1 MNQGN
6 FNIKT
11 LKVNFNKKVDIN
23 KIYEKI
29 HRKFSLQEVNQY
41 AFVGYYKHKRNVVLV
56 VFSNEKVFID
66 DEKDKVP
73 YSGVYTYKEILKLN
87 YIENTKNELK
97 SCLEMRT
104 SSEII
109 KIKGISRETFKE
121 IVKNFNEQ
129 KDKYMKFFPEKMMAA
144 MRENNYNDEEKAH
157 LNPTSENDLGIESI
171 DDVDPDKLINTEINE
186 KLLKNNEN
194 SLEKDNLDEFVYK
207 SSESKSKKVVND
219 TLISKTNTYSS
230 AYLSSLFL
238 ADDQTLPSGQ
248 KTLFYDLS
256 KKISFLEST
265 SCSLNSIDTIPI
277 KLEKKALKLN
287 TVPIIA
293 ELEPLVQ
300 QHDKEQYET
309 RFLFTRNWI
318 EYTKHNVTDKVL
330 GVDSNGNGA
339 YLDFSKVNST
349 NVIDVFKAKEYKIND
364 EIRSGLRSSQTISAY
379 EKNGR
384 PGIDS
389 LYYNKNTKKR
399 LDIKKYDGI
408 IFLGV
413 KYYFG
418 VYNEFSKLQR
428 EYTRIFVE
436 DKRSNGEVYRKYEL
450 IFEDDLISYKAYN
463 ERNNLIDDLCPNS
476 ASFDL
481 KWLTFFKD

>member
-1 MNQGN
+1 MNQSN
-6 FNIKT
+6 FN
-11 LKVNFNKKVDIN
+11 LRNLRAVYNKKVDIN
-23 KIYEKI
+23 LIYEKI
-29 HRKFSLQEVNQY
+29 HRKFSLQEVTQY
-41 AFVGYYKHKRNVVLV
+41 AFVGYYKSKKNVVLV

-73 YSGVYTYKEILKLN
+73 YTGVYTYKEILKLDYFESSKQDIKS
-87 YIENTKNELK
+87 YIEFI
-97 SCLEMRT
+97 T
-104 SSEII
+104 SSETI
-109 KIKGISRETFKE
+109 KIKGVSRPIFEE
-121 IVKNFNEQ
+121 IVKCFNEQ
-129 KDKYMKFFPEKMMAA
+129 KDKYMKFFPEKMMSSL
-144 MRENNYNDEEKAH
+144 RENKKYDDE
-157 LNPTSENDLGIESI
+157 NNVVENEEFENLPEEATENI
-171 DDVDPDKLINTEINE
+171 INTTVNQELLNNDFKEIENE
-186 KLLKNNEN
+186 STDDLVVK
-194 SLEKDNLDEFVYK
+194 SDN
-207 SSESKSKKVVND
+207 SKSKKVVND

-230 AYLSSLFL
+230 AFLSSLFL
-238 ADDQTLPSGQ
+238 ADDQSLPSGQ
-248 KTLFYDLS
+248 KTLFYDLT
-256 KKISFLEST
+256 KKINFLEST
-265 SCSLNSIDTIPI
+265 SFSLNSIDTTPI
-277 KLEKKALKLN
+277 KLDKKALKLN

-300 QHDKEQYET
+300 QHEKEQYET

-339 YLDFSKVNST
+339 YLDLSRVSST
-349 NVIDVFKAKEYKIND
+349 HVIDVFKAKEYKIND

-384 PGIDS
+384 AGIDS
-389 LYYNKNTKKR
+389 LYYNKATKKK

-413 KYYFG
+413 KYYFN
-418 VYNEFSKLQR
+418 VYYEFSKLQR

-436 DKRSNGEVYRKYEL
+436 DKKSSGEVYRRYEL

-463 ERNNLIDDLCPNS
+463 ERGILVDDLYPNS

>member
-1 MNQGN
+1 MNQTN

-11 LKVNFNKKVDIN
+11 LKAYFNKKADIN

-29 HRKFSLQEVNQY
+29 HKKFSLQEINQY
-41 AFVGYYKHKRNVVLV
+41 AFVGFYKNKKNVVLV

-66 DEKDKVP
+66 DENEKVP
-73 YSGVYTYKEILKLN
+73 YTGVYTYKEILKLN
-87 YIENTKNELK
+87 YNENSKNDLK
-97 SCLEMRT
+97 SYVELWT
-104 SSEII
+104 SNEVI
-109 KIKGISRETFKE
+109 KIKGISRQTFQE

-129 KDKYMKFFPEKMMAA
+129 KDKYLKLFPEKMLSGL
-144 MRENNYNDEEKAH
+144 REMNGFYEKKTEENQVDERTEEEIRA
-157 LNPTSENDLGIESI
+157 
-171 DDVDPDKLINTEINE
+171 DKLINTTIDED
-186 KLLKNNEN
+186 LLEE
-194 SLEKDNLDEFVYK
+194 L
-207 SSESKSKKVVND
+207 ESKKESVNDYVVKESEAKSRKVVND
-219 TLISKTNTYSS
+219 NLISKTNTYSS

-238 ADDQTLPSGQ
+238 AEDQNLPSGQ

-256 KKISFLEST
+256 KKVNFLEST
-265 SCSLNSIDTIPI
+265 SFSLNSIDTTPI

-330 GVDSNGNGA
+330 GVDSNGNGV
-339 YLDFSKVNST
+339 YLDLSKVNSSHR
-349 NVIDVFKAKEYKIND
+349 VDVFKAKEYKIND
-364 EIRSGLRSSQTISAY
+364 TIRSGLRSSQTISAY

-384 PGIDS
+384 YGIDS
-389 LYYNKNTKKR
+389 LYYNKTTKKR
-399 LDIKKYDGI
+399 LSLKEYDGI
-408 IFLGV
+408 IFMGV

-418 VYNEFSKLQR
+418 VFNEFSKLQR

-436 DKRSNGEVYRKYEL
+436 EKKSSGEIFRKYEL

-463 ERNNLIDDLCPNS
+463 ERGILVDDLYPNA